1 MLALKLGNRYAGALL
16 RAGGGAGGRVD
27 TIFSLARGAGS

>member
-1 MLALKLGNRYAGALL
+1 MLALKLGNRYAGAFLKS
-16 RAGGGAGGRVD
+16 GEGGGRVD